1 MFKFKISALHR
12 ATFYCL
18 GSIALS
24 ACTISPLKNSKEL
37 LDQSLPS
44 ASVPEQFQ
52 SNKGASNEQANVDDA
67 WLKQFN
73 DLELNALVAE
83 ALQNN
88 PSIRI
93 IAARRVQSEALINAA
108 GGSQL
113 PGINAIGNT
122 GSKVGSSGTGLSGFY
137 IGANWELDLW
147 GRVRTS
153 IAGAEQNSKAIN
165 ADQDAARLSL
175 IATLTKSVWLA
186 RSLQEQ
192 ALLAKENADASAK
205 ITDLTQ
211 VREKIGASSAND
223 VANAKMSAAQ
233 AQELALNTALAR
245 DQALRAVETLV
256 GRYPRAEPLKTTALP
271 ALPKPVEPGLPA
283 DLLERRPDLIAAEAR
298 VNSAFYLADEKRLA
312 RLPKI
317 SLTAGYGY
325 INSQIF
331 TLVNGAST
339 SFGVGANVAFPLFQ
353 GGAIEAQIAYQNAEA
368 QAALANYGKVVL
380 AAFNDVENALNGE
393 ATWRERSVLLQTQL
407 KQQKNVLKSTESEFH
422 IGRIDQRQIQQQ
434 RIKTNTTDINW
445 RQGQVDALA
454 QRVNLY
460 LALGGSAD

>member
-1 MFKFKISALHR
+1 M
-12 ATFYCL
+12 T
-18 GSIALS
+18 LS
-24 ACTISPLKNSKEL
+24 ACTISPLKSNKEL
-37 LDQSLPS
+37 VNQSIPS
-44 ASVPEQFQ
+44 ASIPEQFQ
-52 SNKGASNEQANVDDA
+52 ADKNSAADLITVDDA

-73 DLELNALVAE
+73 DPELNTLVDQALK
-83 ALQNN
+83 NN
-88 PSIRI
+88 PSLRI
-93 IAARRVQSEALINAA
+93 IAARRAQSEALINAA
-108 GGSQL
+108 GGSQY

-122 GSKVGSSGTGLSGFY
+122 GSKVGSSGSGLTGFY

-175 IATLTKSVWLA
+175 IATLAKSVWLA

-192 ALLAKENADASAK
+192 AQLAKENADASQK
-205 ITDLTQ
+205 IADLTQ
-211 VREKIGASSAND
+211 AREKIGASSANEL
-223 VANAKMSAAQ
+223 ANAKITAAQ
-233 AQELALNTALAR
+233 AQELFLNTALAR
-245 DQALRAVETLV
+245 DQALRAVQTLV
-256 GRYPRAEPLKTTALP
+256 GRYPKAEPLKTTALP
-271 ALPKPVEPGLPA
+271 ALPKPVAPGLPA

-339 SFGVGANVAFPLFQ
+339 SFGVGANVALPLFQ

-393 ATWRERSVLLQTQL
+393 ATWRERSLQLQTQFTH
-407 KQQKNVLKSTESEFH
+407 QKNVMQSTESEFQ
-422 IGRIDQRQIQQQ
+422 IGKIDQRQVQQQ
-434 RIKTNTTDINW
+434 LIKTNTTDISW